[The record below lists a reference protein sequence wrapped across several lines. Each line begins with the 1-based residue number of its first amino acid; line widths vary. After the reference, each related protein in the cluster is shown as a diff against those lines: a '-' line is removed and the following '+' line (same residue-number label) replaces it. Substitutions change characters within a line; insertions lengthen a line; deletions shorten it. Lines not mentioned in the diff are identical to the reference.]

1 MPKSR
6 KRSKPKNRPITE
18 EEAQRAIYLDFEGR
32 GAPHGQPAPPPVLG
46 GTLIEGEYT
55 DTIVSEELAQVAI
68 GRSRDFVPLEEYLED
83 LLRRARVES
92 RRIVYWTSHEAEL
105 FEQHGFPPG
114 GLGFDLKI
122 DVRPHMEDLFKE
134 AREAKKALRTA
145 KTKTAREKARRKASG
160 LCVECAARH
169 GFKTP
174 TNYGRGTVGIT
185 VKRALDQASR
195 RPDYASW
202 PSGAKRAWSR
212 LVTHNKADC
221 EAMKLLMPLY
231 GVRP

>member
-1 MPKSR
+1 MK
-6 KRSKPKNRPITE
+6 
-18 EEAQRAIYLDFEGR
+18 
-32 GAPHGQPAPPPVLG
+32 
-46 GTLIEGEYT
+46 
-55 DTIVSEELAQVAI
+55 
-68 GRSRDFVPLEEYLED
+68 
-83 LLRRARVES
+83 
-92 RRIVYWTSHEAEL
+92 
-105 FEQHGFPPG
+105 
-114 GLGFDLKI
+114 
-122 DVRPHMEDLFKE
+122 DLFKE

-174 TNYGRGTVGIT
+174 TNYGRGTVGTTI
-185 VKRALDQASR
+185 KRALDQASK
-195 RPDYASW
+195 RPDYESW
-202 PSGAKRAWSR
+202 PRGAKAAWSR